1 MIKGRRRREFGSS
14 QRSEQNFQTGNL
26 GGLIGKF
33 WELEWKSSFK
43 IQTSLWKRSIRE
55 PTMKLQLCLCHWA
68 SNSAELGL
76 YTTARPCPDHLWPCN
91 LHYSDR
97 VSHRGGSLLLHSVL
111 GKHPLKNKRKREMQR
126 FKELI
131 KVRYSFNSRAGFL
144 STQRG
149 FSALPDYSQHENLED
164 QVNLSVSFSI
174 SVAS

>member
-1 MIKGRRRREFGSS
+1 
-14 QRSEQNFQTGNL
+14 
-26 GGLIGKF
+26 
-33 WELEWKSSFK
+33 
-43 IQTSLWKRSIRE
+43 
-55 PTMKLQLCLCHWA
+55 MKLQLCLCHWA

-126 FKELI
+126 LKELI
-131 KVRYSFNSRAGFL
+131 KVRFSFNSRAGFL

>member
-1 MIKGRRRREFGSS
+1 
-14 QRSEQNFQTGNL
+14 
-26 GGLIGKF
+26 
-33 WELEWKSSFK
+33 
-43 IQTSLWKRSIRE
+43 
-55 PTMKLQLCLCHWA
+55 MKLQLCLCHWA

-144 STQRG
+144 SLHREAFLLFQITPNMKISRTR
-149 FSALPDYSQHENLED
+149 
-164 QVNLSVSFSI
+164 SI
-174 SVAS
+174 SLFLSPFPWLHRMFCVLFCITICTQL

>member
-1 MIKGRRRREFGSS
+1 
-14 QRSEQNFQTGNL
+14 
-26 GGLIGKF
+26 
-33 WELEWKSSFK
+33 
-43 IQTSLWKRSIRE
+43 
-55 PTMKLQLCLCHWA
+55 MKLQLCLCHWA

-111 GKHPLKNKRKREMQR
+111 RKHPLKNKRKREMQR

-174 SVAS
+174 SVASQNVLCLVLHNYLHPIVKRVSFDVDLQSFFWLVNGA